1 MTGRGGTPRMG
12 VGMISEEKVWSALA
26 TVMDPELPFSIVDL
40 GLVYGVEVSPQG
52 AVTVQL
58 TLTTQGCPL
67 VRRISDDAAAAIKRL
82 TGAEDVTVQI
92 VWDPPWNLE
101 MASEAVRQRLG
112 RG

>member
-1 MTGRGGTPRMG
+1 
-12 VGMISEEKVWSALA
+12 MISEERVWSALA

-58 TLTTQGCPL
+58 TLTTHGCPL
-67 VRRISDDAAAAIKRL
+67 VRRISDDAAAAIKQL
-82 TGAEDVTVQI
+82 TGAEDVTVEI

-101 MASEAVRQRLG
+101 MASEEVRRRLG